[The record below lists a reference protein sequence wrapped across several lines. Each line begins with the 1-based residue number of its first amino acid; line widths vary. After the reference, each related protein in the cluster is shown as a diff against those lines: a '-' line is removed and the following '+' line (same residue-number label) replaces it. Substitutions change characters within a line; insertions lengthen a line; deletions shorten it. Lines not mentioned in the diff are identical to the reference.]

1 MAHIDREMRSGAVG
15 LCSVEA
21 ARGEAHHYILTGD
34 ENRPFRWRVRAPTY
48 PNLQAVGCMIEGE
61 QLADV
66 PICLGSYDP
75 CFSCTERV
83 ETLDV
88 NTSQVRNLYEGRTG
102 RDVQAKG
109 VELNDEALGFTTI
122 A

>member
-1 MAHIDREMRSGAVG
+1 VMASIDDKLPYGKIG

-21 ARGEAHHYILTGD
+21 ARGEAHHYILSGD
-34 ENRPFRWRVRAPTY
+34 ENRPYRWRVRAPTY
-48 PNLQAVGCMIEGE
+48 QNLQAVGCMIEGL

-66 PICLGSYDP
+66 PISIGSYDP

-88 NTSQVRNLYEGRTG
+88 NTGKVRIYTQEELEKLC
-102 RDVQAKG
+102 RDKQ
-109 VELNDEALGFTTI
+109 
-122 A
+122 